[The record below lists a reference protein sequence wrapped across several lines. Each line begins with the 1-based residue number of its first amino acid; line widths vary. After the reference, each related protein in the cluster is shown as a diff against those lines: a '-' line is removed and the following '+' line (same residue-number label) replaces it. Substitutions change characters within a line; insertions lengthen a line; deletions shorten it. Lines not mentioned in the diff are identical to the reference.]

1 MKIREMPFFTRP
13 GYKLIKKGPEYLD
26 DAELLAIL
34 FDKGNSYG
42 NAVEV
47 ANKLLKAFNLNKL
60 PELSFTELKNS
71 LNDDYVKAMKIL
83 SLNELFKRFNKLK
96 SNGFKRT
103 ITSAEDVFNMFKDRL
118 RDEKK
123 EHFIVLYLDVK
134 NNIIKEE
141 TVSIGILDSALIHP
155 REIFKSAIKESAYAI
170 ILVHNHPSDDP
181 TPSDNDLEITKR
193 LSKSADILG
202 IKILDHIIISKKGY
216 DNIPVKYI

>member
-96 SNGFKRT
+96 SNGFKTR
-103 ITSAEDVFNMFKDRL
+103 INSAEDVFNMFKDRL

-123 EHFIVLYLDVK
+123 ENFIVLYLDVK

-141 TVSIGILDSALIHP
+141 TVSVGILDSALIHP
-155 REIFKSAIKESAYAI
+155 REIFKSAIKESAYSI
-170 ILVHNHPSDDP
+170 ILVHNHPSGDCN
-181 TPSDNDLEITKR
+181 PSKTDMDITKK
-193 LSKSADILG
+193 LVKASE
-202 IKILDHIIISKKGY
+202 ILDIRLLDHVIIGNENYWSYK
-216 DNIPVKYI
+216 N

>member
-96 SNGFKRT
+96 SNGFKRR
-103 ITSAEDVFNMFKDRL
+103 INSAEDVFNMFKDRL

-123 EHFIVLYLDVK
+123 ENFIILYLDVK

-155 REIFKSAIKESAYAI
+155 REIFKSAIKESAYSI
-170 ILVHNHPSDDP
+170 ILVHNHPSGDCN
-181 TPSDNDLEITKR
+181 PSKTDMDITKK
-193 LSKSADILG
+193 LVKASE
-202 IKILDHIIISKKGY
+202 ILDIRLLDHVIIGNENYWSYK
-216 DNIPVKYI
+216 N

>member
-34 FDKGNSYG
+34 FDRGNSYG

-103 ITSAEDVFNMFKDRL
+103 ITSADDVFNMFKDRL

-123 EHFIVLYLDVK
+123 E
-134 NNIIKEE
+134 
-141 TVSIGILDSALIHP
+141 
-155 REIFKSAIKESAYAI
+155 
-170 ILVHNHPSDDP
+170 
-181 TPSDNDLEITKR
+181 
-193 LSKSADILG
+193 
-202 IKILDHIIISKKGY
+202 
-216 DNIPVKYI
+216 